1 MSFSVR
7 HAWDRFLL
15 YLPLV
20 FMGSLAL
27 ATYWLVRTAPPTSPA
42 SAPRPASKE
51 PDYFLE
57 GFSVKTYDPQ
67 GRVRTE
73 VLGSKARH
81 YPDTQWMEID
91 GIRIRSFDKEGRL
104 TTASAQRGLT
114 NGDMSEVQLLGN
126 ALVVREAQP
135 PGVGSAGSTR
145 TQYRGEFL
153 HAFMR
158 TERIQSHKPVE
169 LMRGNDTFTAD
180 SLEYDGVEQ
189 VLVMQGRVR
198 GTLSAQP

>member
-1 MSFSVR
+1 VTLWTR
-7 HAWDRFLL
+7 LVWDRFLL
-15 YLPLV
+15 YLPLLL
-20 FMGSLAL
+20 MGCLAL
-27 ATYWLVRTAPPTSPA
+27 VTYWLVRTTPTVSATAPPQPVSH
-42 SAPRPASKE
+42 E

-57 GFSVKTYDPQ
+57 GFSVTTYDPQ
-67 GRVRTE
+67 GKVRTE

-91 GIRIRSFDKEGRL
+91 GIRIRSFDSQGRL
-104 TTASAQRGLT
+104 TTASAVRGLT

-126 ALVVREAQP
+126 ALVVRDAQP
-135 PGVGSAGSTR
+135 ESAGQPGPPR
-145 TQYRGEFL
+145 AQYRGEFL

-158 TERIQSHKPVE
+158 TERIKSHKPVE
-169 LMRGNDTFTAD
+169 LLRGNDVFTAD
-180 SLEYDGVEQ
+180 SLDYDGVDQ

>member
-1 MSFSVR
+1 MSQSLRQV
-7 HAWDRFLL
+7 WDRFLL
-15 YLPLV
+15 YLPLL

-27 ATYWLVRTAPPTSPA
+27 VTYWLVRTAPA
-42 SAPRPASKE
+42 SSLAAAPQPVSHE

-57 GFSVKTYDPQ
+57 GFSVKTYDKQ

-73 VLGSKARH
+73 VLGTKARH
-81 YPDTQWMEID
+81 YPDTQWMEIE
-91 GIRIRSFDKEGRL
+91 GIRIRSFDEQGRL
-104 TTASAQRGLT
+104 TIASALRGLT

-126 ALVVREAQP
+126 AMVVRDGQ
-135 PGVGSAGSTR
+135 SAAGGSTGSPR
-145 TQYRGEFL
+145 TEYRGEFL

-158 TERIQSHKPVE
+158 TERIKSHKPVE
-169 LMRGNDTFTAD
+169 LQRGNDHFAAD
-180 SLEYDGVEQ
+180 SLDYDGVEQ